1 MNSMNMNGC
10 RVCGNMKSVNKYIVD
25 GFHIQQCPD
34 CSLLFVGDCLT
45 PNDLNRYY
53 NKIELGSA
61 YADPSYTD
69 SKNIDN
75 LKSYYIKLRDLIE
88 DKKNKERF

>member
-1 MNSMNMNGC
+1 MNMNGC

-25 GFHIQQCPD
+25 GFHIQQCSD

-53 NKIELGSA
+53 NKIELGSHEF
-61 YADPSYTD
+61 
-69 SKNIDN
+69 K
-75 LKSYYIKLRDLIE
+75 KL
-88 DKKNKERF
+88 